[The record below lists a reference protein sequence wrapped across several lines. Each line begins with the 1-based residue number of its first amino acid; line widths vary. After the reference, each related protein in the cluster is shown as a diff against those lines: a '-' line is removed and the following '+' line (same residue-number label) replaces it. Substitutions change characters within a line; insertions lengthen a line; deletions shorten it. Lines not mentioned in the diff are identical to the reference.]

1 MRGRA
6 DTCPEEGMT
15 SLLATFELNY
25 EGASQKASQRL
36 NSSGVGVKEKST
48 ALNRLRSDSRLKETE
63 EL

>member
-1 MRGRA
+1 
-6 DTCPEEGMT
+6 MT